1 VIKLADSE
9 FSAKISE
16 GIEFYNQKNIPKAI
30 VTLRDTLSSGTGGE
44 KSDIEKGSFYLAQAY
59 FDNGNFD
66 EAADQLPNCGAYA
79 PMRVFNLVKD
89 IASKVNMDFMKIIAE
104 LPQKDIYIAI
114 IEEEKK
120 KMREAQLI
128 AAEDQKVKEEEE
140 RKRKEVEGDYNDLFV
155 DTMRSGPTN
164 FVIPAFMGLISIPL
178 WGAGMLLALKIPKA
192 IIRTVLEYIFY
203 FIYVNKDQV
212 KLWISYNINLS
223 KVFGYTP
230 FVNQLNTWVFPALQ
244 MVYIVLGVMFA
255 LQSFV
260 VAFAEWYK
268 IFLIANI
275 VEIRNNVD
283 IYINV
288 GFNQH
293 VNQGESFK
301 VYSRGIKPI
310 FKGVATIIKHEETT
324 SLVEFRPSL
333 ENKELIHPKVGDFV
347 YYKWI

>member
-1 VIKLADSE
+1 MADSE

-16 GIEFYNQKNIPKAI
+16 GIEYYNHKNIPKAI
-30 VTLRDTLSSGTGGE
+30 VTLRDALSSGAGE
-44 KSDIEKGSFYLAQAY
+44 EKDVLEKGSFYLAQAY
-59 FDNGNFD
+59 FDNGSFD

-79 PMRVFNLVKD
+79 PMRVFGLIKD
-89 IASKVNMDFMKIIAE
+89 IASRVNMDFTKIIGE
-104 LPQKDIYIAI
+104 LPQKDLYIAI
-114 IEEEKK
+114 IEEEKIRI
-120 KMREAQLI
+120 REAQLV
-128 AAEDQKVKEEEE
+128 AAEDQKVKDEEA
-140 RKRKEVEGDYNDLFV
+140 RKRKEIEGDYTELFV
-155 DTMRSGPTN
+155 DTMHSGPTN
-164 FVIPAFMGLISIPL
+164 YIIPAFMGLISLPV
-178 WGAGMLLALKIPKA
+178 WGAGMLLALRIPQA
-192 IIRTVLEYIFY
+192 VIRAVLQYIFY
-203 FIYVNKDQV
+203 LLYMNQDQARV
-212 KLWISYNINLS
+212 WVSYNINLS
-223 KVFGYTP
+223 KVFGYTEL
-230 FVNQLNTWVFPALQ
+230 VNKVNTFIFPGLQ

-268 IFLIANI
+268 IFLVANI

-301 VYSRGIKPI
+301 VYSRGVKPV
-310 FKGVATIIKHEETT
+310 FKGIATIVKHEDTT

-333 ENKELIHPKVGDFV
+333 ENKELIHPKVGDFI